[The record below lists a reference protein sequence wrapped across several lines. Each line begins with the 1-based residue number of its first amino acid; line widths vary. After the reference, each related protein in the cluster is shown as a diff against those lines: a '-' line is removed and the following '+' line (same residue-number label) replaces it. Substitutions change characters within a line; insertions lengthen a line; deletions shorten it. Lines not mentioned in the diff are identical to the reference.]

1 MCTGKAMAD
10 RYLCP
15 ECSYTY
21 DESIG
26 DEREGYEPGTTW
38 DDIDPDFFC
47 PDCGI
52 VPKHD
57 FVKAA

>member
-1 MCTGKAMAD
+1 MAD

-15 ECSYTY
+15 ECNYTY

-38 DDIDPDFFC
+38 DDIDPDVFC
-47 PDCGI
+47 PDCGL